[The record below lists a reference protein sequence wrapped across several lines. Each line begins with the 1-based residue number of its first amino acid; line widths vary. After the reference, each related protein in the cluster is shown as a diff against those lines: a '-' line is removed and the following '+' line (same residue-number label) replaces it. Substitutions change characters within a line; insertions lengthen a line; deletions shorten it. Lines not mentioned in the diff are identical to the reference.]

1 MDNARLLKLY
11 FGLIAMEMISLFFGL
26 NFLHIISNVLTAPLI
41 LFIYFRIV
49 KLNYKWYFILLF
61 TTLYTTDLFHL
72 IVDLDI
78 NNLFCIYLNSMSYS
92 ILIYFTLKEMEFK
105 KLKELDFIFYIS
117 LAVVVFLYAYILYVV
132 NEILLEQKVE
142 NYLIF
147 IIYALLMFFMCV
159 LIAIKYIIKPNMSN
173 TSLQIAIACFII
185 SDLFYL
191 ISIIYDQIIMFKYLF
206 LIPQLAV
213 YYFLLKYEL
222 NRNKIFEIK

>member
-1 MDNARLLKLY
+1 
-11 FGLIAMEMISLFFGL
+11 MEMISLFFGL
-26 NFLHIISNVLTAPLI
+26 NFLHIISNILTAPLI
-41 LFIYFRIV
+41 LFVYLRIV

-61 TTLYTTDLFHL
+61 ITLYLTDLFHL

-78 NNLFCIYLNSMSYS
+78 NNLFCVYSNSIAYS

-105 KLKELDFIFYIS
+105 NLKELDFIFYLS
-117 LAVVVFLYAYILYVV
+117 FLIIVGLYFYILYVV
-132 NEILLEQKVE
+132 NEILIEQKVE
-142 NYLIF
+142 NYLVF
-147 IIYALLMFFMCV
+147 VIYALLMFFMCV
-159 LIAIKYIIKPNMSN
+159 LITIKYTIKPNLSN

>member
-1 MDNARLLKLY
+1 
-11 FGLIAMEMISLFFGL
+11 MEMISLFFEL

-41 LFIYFRIV
+41 LFLYLRII
-49 KLNYKWYFILLF
+49 KLNYKRYFILLI
-61 TTLYTTDLFHL
+61 TALYTTDLFHL
-72 IVDLDI
+72 VIELDI
-78 NNLFCIYLNSMSYS
+78 NNLFCVYLNSIAYS

-105 KLKELDFIFYIS
+105 KLKELDLIFYIS
-117 LAVVVFLYAYILYVV
+117 FVVVVFLYFYILYVV
-132 NEILLEQKVE
+132 NEILLEQQVN
-142 NYLIF
+142 NYTIF

-159 LIAIKYIIKPNMSN
+159 LITIKYIIKPNMSN

-191 ISIIYDQIIMFKYLF
+191 ISIIYDEIIMFKYLF
-206 LIPQLAV
+206 LIPQLTV

>member
-1 MDNARLLKLY
+1 
-11 FGLIAMEMISLFFGL
+11 MEMISLFFGL
-26 NFLHIISNVLTAPLI
+26 NFLHIISNILTAPLI
-41 LFIYFRIV
+41 LFVYLRIV

-61 TTLYTTDLFHL
+61 ITLYLTDLFHL

-78 NNLFCIYLNSMSYS
+78 NNLFCVYSNSIAYS

-105 KLKELDFIFYIS
+105 NLKELDFIFYLS
-117 LAVVVFLYAYILYVV
+117 FLIIVGLYFYILYVV
-132 NEILLEQKVE
+132 NEILREQKVQ
-142 NYLIF
+142 NYLVF
-147 IIYALLMFFMCV
+147 VIYALLMFFMCV
-159 LIAIKYIIKPNMSN
+159 LITIKYTIKPNLSN

>member
-1 MDNARLLKLY
+1 MDNARLMNLF
-11 FGLIAMEMISLFFGL
+11 FGLIIMEIISLFFGL
-26 NFLHIISNVLTAPLI
+26 NFLHLISNIVAAPLI
-41 LFIYFRIV
+41 LFIYLRIV

-61 TTLYTTDLFHL
+61 TALYATDLFHL

-78 NNLFCIYLNSMSYS
+78 NNLFCAYLNSFAYAV
-92 ILIYFTLKEMEFK
+92 LIHFTLKEMEFK
-105 KLKELDFIFYIS
+105 RLKELDFIFYVS
-117 LAVVVFLYAYILYVV
+117 LLLVVFLYAYILYVV

-142 NYLIF
+142 NYLTF
-147 IIYALLMFFMCV
+147 VIYALLMFFMCV
-159 LIAIKYIIKPNMSN
+159 LITIKYIIKPNISN
-173 TSLQIAIACFII
+173 TSLQIAIACFVI

-222 NRNKIFEIK
+222 NRNKIFEIR

>member
-1 MDNARLLKLY
+1 
-11 FGLIAMEMISLFFGL
+11 MEMISLFFGL

-41 LFIYFRIV
+41 LFLYLKIV
-49 KLNYKWYFILLF
+49 KLNYKWYFILLLI
-61 TTLYTTDLFHL
+61 TLYATDLFHL
-72 IVDLDI
+72 IIDLDI
-78 NNLFCIYLNSMSYS
+78 NNLFCVYLNSIAYS

-105 KLKELDFIFYIS
+105 KLKELDFIFYTS
-117 LAVVVFLYAYILYVV
+117 LAIVVVLYAYILYVV

-147 IIYALLMFFMCV
+147 VIYALLMFFMCV
-159 LIAIKYIIKPNMSN
+159 LITIKYIIKPNMSN
-173 TSLQIAIACFII
+173 TSIQISIACFII

-191 ISIIYDQIIMFKYLF
+191 ISIIYDEIIMFKYLF